1 MGRVCR
7 SFPLVRLQCR
17 QGVFRGIAV
26 KGGHTR
32 GMAEI
37 DNKPQ
42 DDHRER
48 REVEPI
54 GLVVLANL
62 RSAVKSKVKSETYEE
77 ENAYD
82 ADQTQS
88 S

>member
-1 MGRVCR
+1 MGRGCR
-7 SFPLVRLQCR
+7 SFPLVPLQCR
-17 QGVFRGIAV
+17 QGEIRGMAV

-32 GMAEI
+32 GMAKV

-54 GLVVLANL
+54 GLVVLVRL
-62 RSAVKSKVKSETYEE
+62 RSAVNSKAKSETYEE